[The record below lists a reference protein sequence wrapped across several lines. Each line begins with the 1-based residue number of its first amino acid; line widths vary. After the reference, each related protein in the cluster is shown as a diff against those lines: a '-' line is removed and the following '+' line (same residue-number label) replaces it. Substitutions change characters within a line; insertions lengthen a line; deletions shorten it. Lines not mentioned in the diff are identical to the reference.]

1 MIIDV
6 TDRFIKPI
14 DEIEDDELE
23 PTVEDLE
30 VSDDEESTSAKE
42 KLTDFSDSLIEDILK
57 D

>member
-6 TDRFIKPI
+6 TDRFVNPI

-23 PTVEDLE
+23 STVEDLE
-30 VSDDEESTSAKE
+30 ISDKEESASAKE

>member
-6 TDRFIKPI
+6 TDRFVKPI

-23 PTVEDLE
+23 STVEDLE
-30 VSDDEESTSAKE
+30 ISDKEELVSAKE

>member
-6 TDRFIKPI
+6 TDMFVKPI

-30 VSDDEESTSAKE
+30 ISDAEDSISTKQ
-42 KLTDFSDSLIEDILK
+42 KLMDFSDSLIEDILK